1 MLDPDPGGQ
10 KGPTKKRK
18 VRKFHVL
25 KCWTFCLEAGGFSC
39 SFDFL
44 HGDLGINI
52 LQFLEKIMIFYNFLS
67 SHLWIRFANWIQ
79 IDLNDL
85 KCWIRISK

>member
-44 HGDLGINI
+44 HGGLRINVR
-52 LQFLEKIMIFYNFLS
+52 MI
-67 SHLWIRFANWIQ
+67 
-79 IDLNDL
+79 
-85 KCWIRISK
+85 